1 MWCCVHLQCAVIHNI
16 GETLINMGPVLGARM
31 QYGGGV
37 VCTYSAHV
45 IYNIG
50 ETLIN
55 MGLTQLFSISV
66 LCLT

>member
-1 MWCCVHLQCAVIHNI
+1 MWCCGHLQCAVIHNI
-16 GETLINMGPVLGARM
+16 GETLINMGPVLVYNM
-31 QYGGGV
+31 GGGV